1 MRLADF
7 IMRDMETILVKW
19 EAFAATQLP
28 AAQTMGRLALRDH
41 ARQILDAVAR
51 DIPLAQ
57 SREAQKLKSEGQAP
71 RAADAPETAA
81 ETHAL
86 LRARSGFDMN
96 QLAAEYRA
104 LRSSVLRLWGD
115 ACGPSGT
122 DVGDMVRFNEAIDQA
137 LCESIAFFGME
148 VDETRNLFLGMLGH
162 DMRNPIS
169 AIIMTAALLARLDA
183 GPEVKSAAGRL
194 SNSGSRLK
202 ALLDDLTDFNRTKLG
217 LGMNI
222 VCAPID
228 LADVFTREV
237 QQMRAVHPG
246 RRIELGV
253 EGDMHGKWDGH
264 RLSQMLGNLVSNAV
278 RYGSADAPVEVLL
291 VAETTGVRLEVRN
304 QGEAIDADTL
314 RLMFD
319 PLRRGTANP
328 DLPGSDNNLGLG
340 LYITREIALAHGG
353 TIGATSDAAATIFRV
368 RLPRDATPHQP
379 TT

>member
-1 MRLADF
+1 
-7 IMRDMETILVKW
+7 METILVKW

-41 ARQILDAVAR
+41 ARQILVAVAS

-57 SREAQKLKSEGQAP
+57 TREAQKLKSEGQAP

-115 ACGPSGT
+115 ACGPAGT
-122 DVGDMVRFNEAIDQA
+122 NVGDMVRFNEAIDQA

-148 VDETRNLFLGMLGH
+148 IDETRNLFLGMLGH

-169 AIIMTAALLARLDA
+169 AITMTAAYLARVDA
-183 GPEVKSAAGRL
+183 GPEVKAAVGRL
-194 SNSGSRLK
+194 TNSSARLN
-202 ALLDDLTDFNRTKLG
+202 ALLDDLTDFNRAKLG
-217 LGMNI
+217 LGIHI
-222 VCAPID
+222 VRAPID

-246 RRIELGV
+246 RRIELV
-253 EGDMHGKWDGH
+253 VHGDVRGEWDGH
-264 RLSQMLGNLVSNAV
+264 RLSQLLGNLVSNAI
-278 RYGSADAPVEVLL
+278 RYGSDQAPVEVS
-291 VAETTGVRLEVRN
+291 VAGEGSSVRLEVRN
-304 QGEAIDADTL
+304 AGPAIDPETL
-314 RLMFD
+314 AQMFD
-319 PLRRGTANP
+319 PLRRGSADP

-340 LYITREIALAHGG
+340 LFITREIALAHDG
-353 TIGATSDAAATIFRV
+353 TIGATSDATATIFTA
-368 RLPRDATPHQP
+368 RLPRDAAPRQP
-379 TT
+379 TA